1 MSARA
6 VLEEAL
12 AKVKWRDDA
21 TNVLVR
27 VRNIDENDM
36 QTLVR
41 VVEDYSDVLK
51 LLRAHA
57 NDEENRM
64 LDERYK
70 GLLPSVLKRIL
81 ERQK

>member
-1 MSARA
+1 MSALA
-6 VLEEAL
+6 VLEEAV
-12 AKVKWRDDA
+12 AKLKWRDEA
-21 TNVLVR
+21 QNVLTR
-27 VRNIDENDM
+27 VRSVDESDM

-41 VVEDYSDVLK
+41 VVEDYQGVIK

-81 ERQK
+81 ERK